1 MQTRKP
7 NMTDLAEI
15 QTTDS
20 TPEHRHLHLSVA
32 LEASN
37 HIPDGNMLM
46 RRRFLQR
53 NSLIDSLVE
62 PQAED
67 SDRLV

>member
-7 NMTDLAEI
+7 NMIDLAEI

-20 TPEHRHLHLSVA
+20 TPERRHLPLSVD

-53 NSLIDSLVE
+53 NSLIDSSVE

-67 SDRLV
+67 SDRSV